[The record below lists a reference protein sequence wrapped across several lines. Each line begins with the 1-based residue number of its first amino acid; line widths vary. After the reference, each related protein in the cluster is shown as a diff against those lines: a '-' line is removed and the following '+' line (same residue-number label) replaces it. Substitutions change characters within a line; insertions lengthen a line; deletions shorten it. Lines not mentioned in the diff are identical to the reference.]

1 MSSINLQKEFRTEIG
16 DIIIENLS
24 DIIDRIDRIVECKL
38 YIDKQVLGFDFLG
51 LSNRILSVKRELTI
65 SAKAEYNENIVD
77 FLRDILQNITHNNTI
92 SRVWVRGKDNNNNE
106 AKFFIEKIMK
116 ENTINVDINPTTGSV
131 VRESIKQA
139 MINLI

>member
-1 MSSINLQKEFRTEIG
+1 M
-16 DIIIENLS
+16 
-24 DIIDRIDRIVECKL
+24 
-38 YIDKQVLGFDFLG
+38 
-51 LSNRILSVKRELTI
+51 SVKRELTI
-65 SAKAEYNENIVD
+65 SAKAEYNESIVD

-92 SRVWVRGKDNNNNE
+92 SRVWVRGKDNYNNE